1 MNRALG
7 LIIAREYLT
16 RVRRRAFLIGTFLM
30 PILSVLVIGGIG
42 WMGARSEGET
52 KVLVVDRAG
61 LITKWYEA
69 GQAWVPTHPEC
80 FPERSDLAYRF
91 TNEVMADSTFLASD
105 FDAMIEFDDAIVQH
119 AKAMLYY
126 ERSPG
131 LGIQSKMQGDLS
143 QAIERFRVKQE
154 LALDYET
161 YKRLKTSVSLVG
173 QDIVTQDQG
182 AMGRGII
189 GFVFSLSLFLL
200 ISMYGTQVMR
210 GVIEEK
216 ANRIVEVVIS
226 AVSPRTLMAG
236 KIIGVGLVGL
246 TQFTAFVLIGWGMSA
261 LGGLAL
267 EASGAL
273 GGAAEVSMAP
283 GLDWKSWL
291 ASQDELAFLLDVNWT
306 AMALATVA
314 FYVTGYTLYA
324 SLFAAVGAAVNQ
336 ESDAQYL
343 MLPVMLPLLAS
354 YIMAAMSMEDPEGTM
369 AVVGS
374 FVPFSAP
381 VMMLVRIPLG
391 VPMWEVLASL
401 AGVALTAWGVVVLA
415 GRVYRVGLLMYGKR
429 PTFGELVR
437 WMFHRS

>member
-1 MNRALG
+1 MKRALG

-16 RVRRRAFLIGTFLM
+16 RVRRRAFLIGTFVM
-30 PILSVLVIGGIG
+30 PVLSVLVIGAIG
-42 WMGARSEGET
+42 WMGSRSEGET
-52 KVLVVDRAG
+52 KVLVVDESG

-69 GQAWVPTHPEC
+69 GEAWVPAHPEC
-80 FPERSDLAYRF
+80 FPERSDLVYRF
-91 TNEVMADSTFLASD
+91 TDEVMPDSVFIASD
-105 FDAMIEFDDAIVQH
+105 FDAMIQFDDAIVQH

-131 LGIQSKMQGDLS
+131 LGVQGKIQADLS

-161 YKRLKTSVSLVG
+161 YKRLKTSISLVG
-173 QDIVTQDQG
+173 QDIVTRDQG

-246 TQFTAFVLIGWGMSA
+246 TQFAAFIAIGWGMSA
-261 LGGLAL
+261 LGGLVL
-267 EASGAL
+267 EATGAL
-273 GGAAEVSMAP
+273 GGAAEMGP

-291 ASQDELAFLLDVNWT
+291 ASQDDLAFLLDVNWS

-391 VPMWEVLASL
+391 VPVWEVIASL
-401 AGVALTAWGVVVLA
+401 LGVALTAWGVVVLA

-429 PTFGELVR
+429 PTIGELVR

>member
-1 MNRALG
+1 MKRALG

-16 RVRRRAFLIGTFLM
+16 RVRRRAFLIGTLLM
-30 PILSVLVIGGIG
+30 PVLSVLVIGAIG
-42 WMGARSEGET
+42 WLGSRAEGET
-52 KVLVVDRAG
+52 KVLVVDKSG
-61 LITKWYEA
+61 LITKWYAA
-69 GQAWVPTHPEC
+69 GEAWVPTHPEC

-91 TNEVMADSTFLASD
+91 TDESMPDSVFLASD

-131 LGIQSKMQGDLS
+131 LGVQSKIQGDLS

-161 YKRLKTSVSLVG
+161 YKRLKTSISLVG
-173 QDIVTQDQG
+173 QDIVTRDQG

-246 TQFTAFVLIGWGMSA
+246 TQFAAFIAIGWGMSA
-261 LGGLAL
+261 LGGLVL
-267 EASGAL
+267 EATGAL
-273 GGAAEVSMAP
+273 GGAAEMGP

-291 ASQDELAFLLDVNWT
+291 ASQDDLAFLLDVNWS

-314 FYVTGYTLYA
+314 FYITGYTLYA

-391 VPMWEVLASL
+391 VPVWEVMVSL
-401 AGVALTAWGVVVLA
+401 LGVALTAWGVVVLT

>member
-42 WMGARSEGET
+42 WVGSRSEGET

-61 LITKWYEA
+61 LITKWYKA

-80 FPERSDLAYRF
+80 FPERLDLAYRF

-143 QAIERFRVKQE
+143 EAIERFRVKQE

-391 VPMWEVLASL
+391 VPMWEVLVSL

>member
-1 MNRALG
+1 MKQALG

-30 PILSVLVIGGIG
+30 PILSVLIIGGIG
-42 WMGARSEGET
+42 WVGSRSEGET
-52 KVLVVDRAG
+52 KVLVVDRSG
-61 LITKWYEA
+61 LITRWYEA

-80 FPERSDLAYRF
+80 FPERSDLVYRF
-91 TNEVMADSTFLASD
+91 ENEPVADSVFLASD
-105 FDAMIEFDDAIVQH
+105 FDAMIDFDDAIVQH
-119 AKAMLYY
+119 GKAMMFY

-131 LGIQSKMQGDLS
+131 MGTQARIQADLS
-143 QAIERFRVKQE
+143 QAIERFRVSKE

-161 YKRLKTSVSLVG
+161 YKRLKTSISLVG
-173 QDIVTQDQG
+173 QDIVTRDQG

-200 ISMYGTQVMR
+200 ISMYGAQVMR

-216 ANRIVEVVIS
+216 ANRIVEVMIS

-246 TQFTAFVLIGWGMSA
+246 TQFAAFVLIGWAMAS
-261 LGGLAL
+261 LGGLLL

-273 GGAAEVSMAP
+273 EQGLEASMAP

-306 AMALATVA
+306 GMALATVA

-324 SLFAAVGAAVNQ
+324 SMFAAVGAAVNQ

-343 MLPVMLPLLAS
+343 MLPVMLPLVAS
-354 YIMAAMSMEDPEGTM
+354 YAMAAMAMEDPEGTM

-391 VPMWEVLASL
+391 VPWWEVVLSL
-401 AGVALTAWGVVVLA
+401 GGVALTAVGVVLLA

-429 PTFGELVR
+429 PSFAELIR
-437 WMFHRS
+437 WMFYRS

>member
-1 MNRALG
+1 MKRALG

-16 RVRRRAFLIGTFLM
+16 RVRRRAFLIGTFVM
-30 PILSVLVIGGIG
+30 PVLSVLVIGAIG
-42 WMGARSEGET
+42 WMGSRSEGET
-52 KVLVVDRAG
+52 KVLVVDQSG

-69 GQAWVPTHPEC
+69 GEAWVPTHPEC
-80 FPERSDLAYRF
+80 FPERSDLVYRF
-91 TNEVMADSTFLASD
+91 TNEVMPDSTFIASD
-105 FDAMIEFDDAIVQH
+105 FDAMIQFDDAIVQH

-131 LGIQSKMQGDLS
+131 LGVQGKIQGDLS

-161 YKRLKTSVSLVG
+161 YKRLKTSISLVG
-173 QDIVTQDQG
+173 QDIVTRDQG

-246 TQFTAFVLIGWGMSA
+246 TQFAAFIVIGWGMSA
-261 LGGLAL
+261 LGGLVL
-267 EASGAL
+267 EATGAL
-273 GGAAEVSMAP
+273 GGAAEMGP

-291 ASQDELAFLLDVNWT
+291 ASQDDLAFLLDVNWS

-391 VPMWEVLASL
+391 VPVWEVIASL
-401 AGVALTAWGVVVLA
+401 LGVALTAWGVVVLA

-429 PTFGELVR
+429 PTFAELVR